1 MKFHVENEWEISCKC
16 EIDITSDGLVA
27 RFTKTAVP
35 EDGHRVTAETSSGIN
50 SILRGTVLCF
60 LGGGGG
66 GGGGSCTISWGRLGR
81 EVHRFRGGG
90 GVVLYH
96 GEGLGGKFI
105 GLGGGG
111 LSLPPHPPPHPHPG
125 LIPGHQF

>member
-66 GGGGSCTISWGRLGR
+66 GSCTISWGRLGR

-90 GVVLYH
+90 G
-96 GEGLGGKFI
+96 GE
-105 GLGGGG
+105 
-111 LSLPPHPPPHPHPG
+111 LSLPPPPPPPPPHPHPG

>member
-1 MKFHVENEWEISCKC
+1 MYEWEISCKC

-66 GGGGSCTISWGRLGR
+66 GGSCTISWGRLGR
-81 EVHRFRGGG
+81 EVHRFRGPGG
-90 GVVLYH
+90 AFPAHPTPTLDPWSSVLIYTLKWD
-96 GEGLGGKFI
+96 GI
-105 GLGGGG
+105 T
-111 LSLPPHPPPHPHPG
+111 S
-125 LIPGHQF
+125 